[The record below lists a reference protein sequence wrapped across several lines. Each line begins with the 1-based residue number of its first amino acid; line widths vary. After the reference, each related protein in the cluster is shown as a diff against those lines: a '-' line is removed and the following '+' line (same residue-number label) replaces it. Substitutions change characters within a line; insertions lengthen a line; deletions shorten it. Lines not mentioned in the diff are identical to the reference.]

1 MARQQDARGEVVR
14 SFYVPGE
21 EGISEFWRRNK
32 STVVS
37 LELARLML
45 ALRKLIGY
53 IGLNIGSIIWKG
65 MKPPEETSA
74 IIIDPG
80 LVQGKYPVP
89 ASKTDNVVGITVR
102 EAYRRIEWSEKA
114 EQFTREK
121 AGAPKT
127 LSKQFQKYFTF
138 AEKIY
143 LDLLAN
149 RTVLGQY
156 AEVARLN
163 EFQGA
168 KRGFPPPPSL
178 EEFLYCW
185 WLTAAARNGG
195 QGQDG
200 QAAAGQTDSYSQ
212 LLSKLSP
219 ITDRLQGECLSKR
232 GGVLERCDCRAGI
245 YAELWP
251 EVMDAIKSWPVDD
264 EYDEHNVDDIIAD
277 SGYQISEATAQAL
290 ENALAE
296 SIDLTRPVLAILGE
310 KEVVEIRTGR
320 LVMPMEE
327 KLDQNI
333 YMRLKASLRLRSK
346 KRSLISRGLES
357 GSIDP
362 RRLYRASMT
371 GEVFQYKKYVYEMDN
386 DVALLIDAS
395 SSMIGPKWKK
405 SQQIF
410 SALTAALVEM
420 NSETRVYAY
429 NEASNTCYITE
440 LLREGKLYTII
451 PRGKTASGEAITATA
466 LLLQKQKHRR
476 RPLIIHITD
485 GASNWGGD
493 VRQAVE
499 YCRRQHIGLI
509 TLGLGCHALSQLE
522 LKQQYGDQVRFV
534 DDIRTLPKKFAELVT
549 ATEHLL

>member
-1 MARQQDARGEVVR
+1 MAQQKDARGEVIR

-65 MKPPEETSA
+65 MKPLQETSA

-80 LVQGKYPVP
+80 LVQGKYPIP

-121 AGAPKT
+121 AGAAKA

-178 EEFLYCW
+178 DEFLYCW

-195 QGQDG
+195 QDQDG
-200 QAAAGQTDSYSQ
+200 QTAGAGQTDSYSH
-212 LLSKLSP
+212 LLCKLNL
-219 ITDRLQGECLSKR
+219 ITDRLVNECLSKR
-232 GGVLERCDCRAGI
+232 GVLERCDCRAGI

-251 EVMDAIKSWPVDD
+251 ELMEAVKSWPVDD
-264 EYDEHNVDDIIAD
+264 EYNADDIIAEPD
-277 SGYQISEATAQAL
+277 CLISEATVQAL

-327 KLDQNI
+327 KLDQHI

-346 KRSLISRGLES
+346 KRSLVSRGLKS

-371 GEVFQYKKYVYEMDN
+371 GEVFQYKKHVYEMDN

-440 LLREGKLYTII
+440 LLREGRLYTIV

-466 LLLQKQKHRR
+466 LLLQKQRHRR

-493 VRQAVE
+493 VKQAVE
-499 YCRRQHIGLI
+499 YCRKQHIGLI
-509 TLGLGCHALSQLE
+509 TLGLGCHALSQVE
-522 LKQQYGDQVRFV
+522 LKQQYGDQVRFI